1 MDKNQ
6 INEILKIINS
16 LDYGK
21 ITIIK
26 QAGSIN
32 LIKKE
37 ESIKII

>member
-1 MDKNQ
+1 MDKKE
-6 INEILKIINS
+6 INKILKIINS
-16 LDYGK
+16 LQYGK

-37 ESIKII
+37 ESIKIK